1 MRVLILVNKFLWSLV
16 SSRFCTSAHFIL
28 NSKKKWLDCCHT
40 AYQCG
45 CDNDAWDHHNE
56 WKPYHTDRTCVV
68 SLQCAWKHAVTAQLV
83 SWRLYHS
90 LQLHTYGASLL
101 DALGD
106 EPYRDQK
113 MKTRDHAGYIQVM
126 GFSLHSRTLS
136 TFIIITVFSP
146 DSTLAF
152 CFVTLMANTY
162 LICIICIIYFDLG
175 VKSMKKHPHKKALQ
189 CWVHYYYVIKPTS
202 PRMFIP

>member
-1 MRVLILVNKFLWSLV
+1 MYCNSSPCHASVWHTAECSPIKALILANEFLWSFT
-16 SSRFCTSAHFIL
+16 SSRFCTSTYYNYFIY
-28 NSKKKWLDCCHT
+28 NTTKKKWPDCCHT
-40 AYQCG
+40 AYRCG

-106 EPYRDQK
+106 EPCRDQRRRQEI
-113 MKTRDHAGYIQVM
+113 MLG
-126 GFSLHSRTLS
+126 
-136 TFIIITVFSP
+136 TF
-146 DSTLAF
+146 
-152 CFVTLMANTY
+152 
-162 LICIICIIYFDLG
+162 
-175 VKSMKKHPHKKALQ
+175 
-189 CWVHYYYVIKPTS
+189 
-202 PRMFIP
+202 R

>member
-1 MRVLILVNKFLWSLV
+1 MYCNSSPCHASVWHTAECSPIKALILANELIFFEASYHQDFV
-16 SSRFCTSAHFIL
+16 HQHIIIL
-28 NSKKKWLDCCHT
+28 YVTPQKQWPDCCHT

-45 CDNDAWDHHNE
+45 CDNDAWDRHNE

-106 EPYRDQK
+106 EPCRDQRWRQEI
-113 MKTRDHAGYIQVM
+113 MLG
-126 GFSLHSRTLS
+126 
-136 TFIIITVFSP
+136 TF
-146 DSTLAF
+146 
-152 CFVTLMANTY
+152 
-162 LICIICIIYFDLG
+162 
-175 VKSMKKHPHKKALQ
+175 
-189 CWVHYYYVIKPTS
+189 
-202 PRMFIP
+202 R

>member
-1 MRVLILVNKFLWSLV
+1 MCNLKCTVKALLAIPVFNILQSAAQWEFLFLQINSFEALYHLD
-16 SSRFCTSAHFIL
+16 FAHQHIL
-28 NSKKKWLDCCHT
+28 YLTAKKKWLDCCHT

-136 TFIIITVFSP
+136 T
-146 DSTLAF
+146 
-152 CFVTLMANTY
+152 
-162 LICIICIIYFDLG
+162 
-175 VKSMKKHPHKKALQ
+175 
-189 CWVHYYYVIKPTS
+189 S